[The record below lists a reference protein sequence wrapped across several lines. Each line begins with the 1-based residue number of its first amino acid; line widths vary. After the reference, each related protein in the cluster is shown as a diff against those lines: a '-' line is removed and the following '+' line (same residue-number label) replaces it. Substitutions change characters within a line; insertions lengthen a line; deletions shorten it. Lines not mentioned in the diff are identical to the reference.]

1 IRRRRDELHRL
12 GVRIVWSGRAGRLWK
27 SVIRELEDAQ
37 EMTKDNTGLTLQF
50 CVNYGGRSELV
61 DAMRE
66 IAQEAVDGK
75 LNPAKLTS
83 TSIAARLY
91 NPDVP
96 DVDLF
101 LRSSGEQ
108 RTSNFLLWQSAY
120 AEMVFQDVLWP

>member
-1 IRRRRDELHRL
+1 FLMGFNRDVIRRRRDELNEL

-37 EMTKDNTGLTLQF
+37 EMTKDNSGLVLQF
-50 CVNYGGRSELV
+50 CVNYGGRTELI

-66 IAQEAVDGK
+66 IAQEAADGRLTPGK
-75 LNPAKLTS
+75 LTEK
-83 TSIAARLY
+83 SIASRLY
-91 NPDVP
+91 NPEVP

-108 RTSNFLLWQSAY
+108 R
-120 AEMVFQDVLWP
+120 